1 MPISEKYIYFK
12 VMNIF
17 IINNILYLY
26 EYELYDTYPPM
37 YSKYEVYL
45 IPPLFQGGLPVL
57 LNIFIY
63 IYLLPPS
70 DSLKGDY

>member
-1 MPISEKYIYFK
+1 
-12 VMNIF
+12 MNMSYM
-17 IINNILYLY
+17 IL
-26 EYELYDTYPPM
+26 TPPM

-63 IYLLPPS
+63 IYLLLVSIYISLIILPPGPE
-70 DSLKGDY
+70 D